1 MTTSDI
7 TKVQRNLSALVEFS
21 RIVNSSLNLEFTL
34 NNLLL
39 SCFGKFLVTRGI
51 VVLNEKGNFKIFS
64 SKGIS
69 VEIIEAFP
77 QVIFT
82 NEDLILD
89 PKLNEYLKVNK
100 FTLVQ
105 KICCSRD
112 CLGFIAL
119 GEKINKTE
127 YSEEEIEFLKTIL
140 NIAATAI
147 ENAIFI
153 KELKLV
159 NRNLDSRINRLNSL
173 FELSKEFGIISQEV
187 RIGKLLLYSLLGH
200 FMISN
205 YSIILYENKEILTL
219 ESTIAKEKINSVLSL
234 YDISSITQPIIAGS
248 IRKEFP
254 LLFGFGFELIVPMSL
269 QGITK
274 GVILLGKRI
283 NDLIYTEDD
292 IEFVSSVG
300 SLAIVSFE
308 NKKLFKEALEKQ
320 KLEEEL
326 EIAKDIQQKLLPSKL
341 PTLNNF
347 EIAALSVSSKQV
359 GGDYYDVI
367 KLNEQDYVVAIGDV
381 SGKGVPASLLM
392 ANLQAFLKSICKQG
406 LAIDQA
412 TGVINDLVTENTS
425 DGRFITFFW
434 GILND
439 ELKSFNYVNAGHNP
453 PLLIR
458 NNQIHRLE
466 KGGIILGVMKTFT
479 PYLQEEILLQSG
491 DLIILFTDGIT
502 EAKNLSDDE
511 FSDERFESFL
521 LNLSSESSD
530 EIIKLIENEISE
542 FTSGHPQS
550 DDITLIVIRVN

>member
-1 MTTSDI
+1 MTPTDL

-51 VVLNEKGNFKIFS
+51 VVLNDKGNSKIYS
-64 SKGIS
+64 SKGLSPEI
-69 VEIIEAFP
+69 VESFP
-77 QVIFT
+77 QVKYI
-82 NEDLILD
+82 NEDIIID
-89 PKLNEYLKVNK
+89 SKLSEYLKLNK
-100 FTLVQ
+100 LIFFQ
-105 KICCSRD
+105 KICSSRD

-119 GEKINKTE
+119 GEKINKTD
-127 YSEEEIEFLKTIL
+127 YSEEETEFLKTIL

-147 ENAIFI
+147 ENSIFI
-153 KELKLV
+153 QELKLV

-173 FELSKEFGIISQEV
+173 FELSKEFGIINQEV

-205 YSIILYENKEILTL
+205 YSIVLFENKELILL
-219 ESTIAKEKINSVLSL
+219 ESTITHEKINSVLSL
-234 YDISSITQPIIAGS
+234 YDISKISQPINS
-248 IRKEFP
+248 VNMKKEFP
-254 LLFGFGFELIVPMSL
+254 LLSGFGFELIVPMSL
-269 QGITK
+269 QNVTK
-274 GVILLGKRI
+274 GIILLGKRI
-283 NDLIYTEDD
+283 NNIDYTEDD

-326 EIAKDIQQKLLPSKL
+326 EIAKTIQQKLLPSKL
-341 PTLNNF
+341 PELKNF

-367 KLNEQDYVVAIGDV
+367 KLNEKDYVVAIGDV

-406 LAIDQA
+406 LTIDSA

-434 GILND
+434 GILDD
-439 ELKSFNYVNAGHNP
+439 EFKSFKYVNAGHNP

-458 NNQIHRLE
+458 NNKIQRLE

-479 PYLQEEILLQSG
+479 PYLQEEIFLQSG
-491 DLIILFTDGIT
+491 DLIVLFTDGIT
-502 EAKNLSDDE
+502 EAKNLEDE
-511 FSDERFESFL
+511 DFSDERFESFL
-521 LNLSSESSD
+521 LSLSD
-530 EIIKLIENEISE
+530 
-542 FTSGHPQS
+542 
-550 DDITLIVIRVN
+550 